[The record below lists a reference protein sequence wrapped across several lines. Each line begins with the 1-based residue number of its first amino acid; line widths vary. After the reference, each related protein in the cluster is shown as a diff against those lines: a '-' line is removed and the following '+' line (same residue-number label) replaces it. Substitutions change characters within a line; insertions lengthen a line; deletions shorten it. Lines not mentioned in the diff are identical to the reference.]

1 MEFDI
6 SDLMDGYA
14 DESVSIRPCTQA
26 SEERIKELTMKK
38 VHKYEKPRKKGLSF
52 VTKVLVAAAII
63 ASLAIPVMATDFQL
77 IDWLEGLNKTDH
89 EEWQAHYESWENTE
103 GFWQIGMTARD
114 LTRESMTLAVREGQD
129 SPVTG
134 KLEIHGDYWLEH
146 WNGEAF
152 EKMTASMEIPAGEG
166 KEIKDGDEFEI
177 AVNWAET
184 YGALE
189 SGRYR
194 LGKNFT
200 YTYSDGKTA
209 QLTEWAEFRIFN
221 EDMTP
226 YIEKCKAAMD
236 ALLERDSY
244 HLLEESYGYDWNYDV
259 PGDPVPLGDPME
271 IFGTEVWKSGRDS
284 LVVTSYREMAEGR
297 QGTWGELLLADGRAF
312 RIDKWKDN
320 NIKSGVED
328 WQHDNLLSEELN
340 SVEYWYSGFAI
351 PDTQVG
357 EIWVEGNIISIISTT
372 YATENE
378 PHHMEQLFFFRED
391 GSLGGS
397 EKYRLPERNCA
408 EEDKVLTGKLTVAET
423 NADEI
428 REVLDAQDV
437 GTPSHFSWEE
447 ERKLYS
453 DAMAGVK
460 TSGFANTSPVEIANG
475 YEAYKHAF
483 ADYEVVADTH
493 HASEVSYDA
502 DTGMWKV
509 EFWWANGDI
518 DAIIYMDA
526 QGITKL
532 TVMKPYTGE

>member
-1 MEFDI
+1 MELNI

-14 DESVSIRPCTQA
+14 DESVSIRPCAQSSA
-26 SEERIKELTMKK
+26 ERIKELTMKK
-38 VHKYEKPRKKGLSF
+38 VHKYEKPRGKGLSF
-52 VTKVLVAAAII
+52 VTKVLVAAVII
-63 ASLAIPVMATDFQL
+63 ASLAIPVLATDFQL

-103 GFWQIGMTARD
+103 GFWQIGMTARN
-114 LTRESMTLAVREGQD
+114 LNREGMVIAVREGQD

-152 EKMTASMEIPAGEG
+152 EKMTASTEIPAGETR
-166 KEIKDGDEFEI
+166 EIKDGDEFEI
-177 AVNWAET
+177 PVNWAEA

-200 YTYSDGKTA
+200 YTYSDGKRVN
-209 QLTEWAEFRIFN
+209 LTEWAEFRIFN

-226 YIEKCKAAMD
+226 YIEQCKEALDEVLSREYYHVLDETFAYEWTYD
-236 ALLERDSY
+236 AKGNSIPKNEINEYFTKESWKLG
-244 HLLEESYGYDWNYDV
+244 EESLAVWYTRVENTGETVGFGDMIRDGQAFDLWDFKGGDVRSGAGSWNYA
-259 PGDPVPLGDPME
+259 
-271 IFGTEVWKSGRDS
+271 K
-284 LVVTSYREMAEGR
+284 
-297 QGTWGELLLADGRAF
+297 LLTPESSTVD
-312 RIDKWKDN
+312 
-320 NIKSGVED
+320 
-328 WQHDNLLSEELN
+328 
-340 SVEYWYSGFAI
+340 YWYYSYVLN
-351 PDTQVG
+351 DSQVG
-357 EIWVEGNIISIISTT
+357 EIWVEDGAITIISTS
-372 YATENE
+372 YPTENE
-378 PHHMEQLFFFRED
+378 PAHEEQTFFFGGD
-391 GSLGGS
+391 GSLVGV
-397 EKYRLPERNCA
+397 ERYWLPELHCA
-408 EEDKVLTGKLTVAET
+408 EEDKILTGKLTVAET
-423 NADEI
+423 TADEI

-437 GTPSHFSWEE
+437 GTPSYFSWEE

-453 DAMAGVK
+453 AGMAGVK

-475 YEAYKHAF
+475 FEAYRHAF

-509 EFWWANGDI
+509 EFWWANGNV

-526 QGITKL
+526 KGITVL